1 MIVNSISSKFLKT
14 VKKSALRHL
23 PRGFTVAGLICVG
36 EFWCGVVMWFYKFF
50 CVILTVFT
58 MSSHALADEAFDE
71 WLGRLR
77 ADASAAGVSAETINT
92 ALSTV
97 TLREKV
103 VKYDR
108 NQPEFKM
115 TYPIYLKKVVT
126 GGRVAEGKRLWAK
139 HKDLL
144 EEIGAHYGVQP
155 RFIVALWGI
164 ESGFGRFTGGFS
176 VIDALATM
184 AYDGRRAKFFRNEL
198 IEALRIIDEGHITA
212 ATMKG
217 SWAGAMGQCQFM
229 PSSFRAYAVDW
240 DKDGKRDIWGT
251 KADVFA
257 SIANYLKYAK
267 WRDDLTWGRQVRLPQ
282 GFDGSQLAEDKT
294 VKSMEEW
301 RNLGVLNVDG
311 APLPTRDIAS
321 RLVLPDGDEQMAFIV
336 YSNFD
341 STLRWNRSNYFA
353 LAVGAL
359 SDGMAY

>member
-1 MIVNSISSKFLKT
+1 MRLLRAIIISISALWF
-14 VKKSALRHL
+14 SAM
-23 PRGFTVAGLICVG
+23 PAT
-36 EFWCGVVMWFYKFF
+36 
-50 CVILTVFT
+50 
-58 MSSHALADEAFDE
+58 ADEGFEA
-71 WLGRLR
+71 WLTQLR
-77 ADASAAGVSAETINT
+77 ADALAQGISAETVSQ
-92 ALSTV
+92 ALGTV

-126 GGRVAEGKRLWAK
+126 AGRVAQGKKLWAE

-176 VIDALATM
+176 VINALATM
-184 AYDGRRAKFFRNEL
+184 SYDGRRATFFRKEL
-198 IEALRIIDEGHITA
+198 LEALRIIDEGHITA
-212 ATMKG
+212 PNMKG

-257 SIANYLKYAK
+257 SIANYLKHAR
-267 WRDDLTWGRQVRLPQ
+267 WRDDLTWGRQIALPD
-282 GFDGSQLAEDKT
+282 GFDGKQLADDKIIKT
-294 VKSMEEW
+294 MEEW
-301 RNLGVLNVDG
+301 RRLGLTNPDG
-311 APLPTRDIAS
+311 SPLPDRNLKS
-321 RLVLPDGDEQMAFIV
+321 RLVLPDGDEAMAFIV